1 MYDIP
6 EADSFIKIGFKA
18 GKMILVDWSDLFEN
32 FTDKES
38 EEVINEIVDCLKLA
52 ILFITKS

>member
-6 EADSFIKIGFKA
+6 EADSFIKIGFKE
-18 GKMILVDWSDLFEN
+18 GKMILVDWSDLFEK

-38 EEVINEIVDCLKLA
+38 EEVINEIVDYLKLA